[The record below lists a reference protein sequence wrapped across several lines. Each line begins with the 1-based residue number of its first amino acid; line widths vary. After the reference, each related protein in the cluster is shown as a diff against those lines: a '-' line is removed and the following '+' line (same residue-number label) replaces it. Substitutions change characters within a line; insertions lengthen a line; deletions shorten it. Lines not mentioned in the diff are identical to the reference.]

1 MSAEGFWIMESE
13 IDELSE
19 GASGG
24 VVYKVTKVW
33 VQILTFKPRRLGLGW
48 CDQSCL
54 GSVEMTCSS

>member
-1 MSAEGFWIMESE
+1 MESE

-33 VQILTFKPRRLGLGW
+33 VQISTFKPRRLGLGW
-48 CDQSCL
+48 CDQGCL

>member
-1 MSAEGFWIMESE
+1 MSAEEFWIMESE

-33 VQILTFKPRRLGLGW
+33 AQISTFKARRLGLGW
-48 CDQSCL
+48 YDQSL
-54 GSVEMTCSS
+54 WAQWR